1 MNNSELLK
9 ALDNENNKGIMKLS
23 SDKIYK
29 DKEDIFNQLYMN
41 NENKN
46 KTINKLIDYVYVDD
60 LDDIKIGSYIRWINI
75 KDPNNIK
82 LTNGGL
88 LCEIK
93 YLDDGCHLVL
103 KNNFNKMMQIN
114 MEYNLIFQKL
124 SNQEKI
130 ILNVIDYLNK

>member
-124 SNQEKI
+124 NNQEKI

>member
-9 ALDNENNKGIMKLS
+9 ALDNENNKNIVKLS
-23 SDKIYK
+23 SEKIVGDKN
-29 DKEDIFNQLYMN
+29 EIFNQLYISN
-41 NENKN
+41 TEK
-46 KTINKLIDYVYVDD
+46 KKLSDKLKDYIYVDD

-75 KDPNNIK
+75 KDPDNIK

-93 YLDDGCHLVL
+93 YLDDGCHLL
-103 KNNFNKMMQIN
+103 CKNNFNMMMQIN
-114 MEYNLIFQKL
+114 METNLIFQKL
-124 SNQEKI
+124 NNQEKI

>member
-75 KDPNNIK
+75 IDPNNIK
-82 LTNGGL
+82 LTNA
-88 LCEIK
+88 
-93 YLDDGCHLVL
+93 
-103 KNNFNKMMQIN
+103 
-114 MEYNLIFQKL
+114 
-124 SNQEKI
+124 I
-130 ILNVIDYLNK
+130 IMK

>member
-9 ALDNENNKGIMKLS
+9 ALDNENNKGVMKLS

-29 DKEDIFNQLYMN
+29 DKNDIFDQLYLTHEDKKIM
-41 NENKN
+41 
-46 KTINKLIDYVYVDD
+46 TNKLNDYIYVDD
-60 LDDIKIGSYIRWINI
+60 LDDIKIGSYLRWINI
-75 KDPNNIK
+75 KDADNIK

-103 KNNFNKMMQIN
+103 KNNFNRLMQIN
-114 MEYNLIFQKL
+114 MEQSLIFQKL
-124 SNQEKI
+124 NNQEKI